1 MAARTNT
8 VTRTEIADALTA
20 YIAGLDAEIGLLRHV
35 NALSAAQRGVP
46 NSDDLT
52 TLAGLAERRS
62 RVMAALASL
71 EHSLNPVRALIV
83 QHLELARSVDVFDE
97 AVRRHREAA
106 DLITRIMSGDRTL
119 MTLLEEALSTRRELA
134 QSLEAGGATLAAYR
148 RVLTPQIASAG
159 LVDTHG

>member
-1 MAARTNT
+1 
-8 VTRTEIADALTA
+8 VTRTEISDALTA

-35 NALSAAQRGVP
+35 EALAAAQRHVP

-52 TLAGLAERRS
+52 VFAGFAERRS

-71 EHSLNPVRALIV
+71 EHSLQPVRALIV
-83 QHLELARSVDVFDE
+83 EHLTLARSVEIFEE
-97 AVRRHREAA
+97 AVTRHREAA

-119 MTLLEEALSTRRELA
+119 MTLLEEALNVRRELA

>member
-1 MAARTNT
+1 
-8 VTRTEIADALTA
+8 VTRIEISDALTA

-35 NALSAAQRGVP
+35 EALAAAQRHVP
-46 NSDDLT
+46 NSDDLAVF
-52 TLAGLAERRS
+52 AGFAERRS

-71 EHSLNPVRALIV
+71 EHSLQPVRALIV
-83 QHLELARSVDVFDE
+83 EHLTLARSVEIFEE
-97 AVRRHREAA
+97 AVTRHREAA

-119 MTLLEEALSTRRELA
+119 MTLLEEALNVRRELA